1 MYNIDLGD
9 GKMIYYSHFLTIKK
23 AIAETKE
30 LYELKNLAYW
40 IEDSI
45 ADKLLT
51 DEEVEKL
58 RRVYFIRKTRL
69 ERKPIGYSYL
79 CYPGGK
85 NVCNVE
91 ILKILKETDK
101 AYFVLGYNDIRDY
114 KLTIEEIRNKTKT
127 YKKWV
132 PKSITEFYD
141 KDFLKKRKIG
151 IE

>member
-1 MYNIDLGD
+1 MYNIDLGN

-30 LYELKNLAYW
+30 LYELKNLTHW
-40 IEDSI
+40 IRDSI
-45 ADKLLT
+45 ADNLLT

-85 NVCNVE
+85 NVCNME

-101 AYFVLGYNDIRDY
+101 AYFIIGYDDIRDY
-114 KLTIEEIRNKTKT
+114 KLPIDEIKSKTKT

-151 IE
+151 IK